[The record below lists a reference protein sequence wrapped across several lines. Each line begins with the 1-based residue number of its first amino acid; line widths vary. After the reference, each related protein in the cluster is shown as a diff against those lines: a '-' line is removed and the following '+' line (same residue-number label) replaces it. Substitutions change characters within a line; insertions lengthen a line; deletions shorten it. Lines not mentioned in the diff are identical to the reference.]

1 MSQDIRARKT
11 QLVKQL
17 SSYSLQELKA
27 LWKKTVGPGGS
38 NKTKVQLQE
47 GIITHYLQVWDK
59 ETKELAHK
67 EESEKAKIDKEREA
81 EEKAAELPK
90 EDEDENLDTS
100 KLPVRLVALCN
111 FKQRIGRHRFN
122 VREGDQFTAP
132 RFIYDLWL
140 KEARETG
147 REVALTPK
155 ALSMRKL
162 RAQRAE
168 SKGVPWKGR
177 ASKRAIQAAQ
187 EG

>member
-67 EESEKAKIDKEREA
+67 ELKCERCKTASPQMRLKSNSQKRVHKNIWRTKFEKCAKLERGSAKEC
-81 EEKAAELPK
+81 LQ
-90 EDEDENLDTS
+90 
-100 KLPVRLVALCN
+100 C
-111 FKQRIGRHRFN
+111 
-122 VREGDQFTAP
+122 
-132 RFIYDLWL
+132 
-140 KEARETG
+140 
-147 REVALTPK
+147 
-155 ALSMRKL
+155 
-162 RAQRAE
+162 
-168 SKGVPWKGR
+168 
-177 ASKRAIQAAQ
+177 
-187 EG
+187 